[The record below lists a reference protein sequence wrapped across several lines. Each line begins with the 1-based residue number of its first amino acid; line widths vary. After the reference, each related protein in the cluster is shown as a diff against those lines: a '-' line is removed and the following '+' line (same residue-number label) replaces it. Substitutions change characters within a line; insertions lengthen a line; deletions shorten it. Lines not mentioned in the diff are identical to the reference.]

1 MGTDFTVVAIIAAYN
16 EGDVIGQVVSDLI
29 GQGVCAY
36 LLDHGSTDD
45 TVARTEPYLGRGLL
59 GIERFPLEGTG
70 VAPAADQFCW
80 ESILRRKEVLA
91 AELEAD
97 WFIHHDADELR
108 ESPWAHLD
116 LHDAIRTVDE
126 LGYNAIDFELLDF
139 WPTHDG
145 FRPGDDMRQMF
156 RYYAPGAPWNKVQ
169 IRCWKKT
176 PDRVDLASSGGHEAL
191 FPNRR
196 VFPLRFI
203 LRHYPIRSQTH
214 GERKVFRE
222 RRARFAAAE
231 LAKGWH
237 VQYNAMLEGQ
247 NFLRDPTTMTPYDP
261 AAVRLQLILRHRGV
275 EALEESLAAERR
287 SGEAAGQELEKIQEE
302 LAARSREATALEE
315 SLAAERRSGEAVG
328 QELEKI
334 QEELA
339 ARSREAPA
347 LEGSLAAERRSG
359 EAAGQELEKIQGEL
373 AARSSE
379 VTALEMRVEELK
391 SELEGARRDL
401 DRLTV
406 ELAGRLHDNEALRNG
421 SEALRRQL
429 EVVYASRSW
438 RWTAPMRAAFRL
450 IGRR

>member
-156 RYYAPGAPWNKVQ
+156 RYCAPGAPWNKVQ

-237 VQYNAMLEGQ
+237 VQYDAMLEGQ

-275 EALEESLAAERR
+275 EALEE
-287 SGEAAGQELEKIQEE
+287 
-302 LAARSREATALEE
+302 
-315 SLAAERRSGEAVG
+315 
-328 QELEKI
+328 
-334 QEELA
+334 
-339 ARSREAPA
+339 
-347 LEGSLAAERRSG
+347 SLAAERRSG